1 MARRRPKWVK
11 RDDAP
16 RWARLS
22 SWIVGAVVWLWI
34 INGFVVRDWPPTS
47 VIVANPSVRAP
58 LVIDS
63 LFFALVATVVATFVM
78 LVIRFIGRAW
88 RKLRT

>member
-1 MARRRPKWVK
+1 MVHHRAPKWAK

-22 SWIVGAVVWLWI
+22 SWIGGAVVWLWI
-34 INGFVVRDWPPTS
+34 INDFVVRDWPPTS
-47 VIVANPSVRAP
+47 VILANPSAP
-58 LVIDS
+58 LVINS
-63 LFFALVATVVATFVM
+63 LFFVLVATVVAAFVM
-78 LVIRFIGRAW
+78 LLIRFIGRAW

>member
-34 INGFVVRDWPPTS
+34 INGFVLRDWPPMS
-47 VIVANPSVRAP
+47 VILANPPSAS

-63 LFFALVATVVATFVM
+63 LFFVLVATVVAALAMF
-78 LVIRFIGRAW
+78 LIRFIGRAW

>member
-1 MARRRPKWVK
+1 MARRRPKWEK

-34 INGFVVRDWPPTS
+34 INDFVDWPPTS
-47 VIVANPSVRAP
+47 VILANPSAP
-58 LVIDS
+58 QVIDS
-63 LFFALVATVVATFVM
+63 LFFVLVATVVAAFVM
-78 LVIRFIGRAW
+78 LLIRFIGRAW
-88 RKLRT
+88 RKLGS

>member
-1 MARRRPKWVK
+1 MARRRPKWAK

-34 INGFVVRDWPPTS
+34 INDFEDWPPTS
-47 VIVANPSVRAP
+47 VILANPSAP

-63 LFFALVATVVATFVM
+63 LFFVLVATVVAAFVM

>member
-11 RDDAP
+11 RDEAP

-34 INGFVVRDWPPTS
+34 INDFVVRDWPPTS
-47 VIVANPSVRAP
+47 VILANPSAP

-63 LFFALVATVVATFVM
+63 LFLVLVATVVAAFVM
-78 LVIRFIGRAW
+78 LLIRFIGRAW

>member
-16 RWARLS
+16 RWARLL

-47 VIVANPSVRAP
+47 VILANPPSAS

-63 LFFALVATVVATFVM
+63 LFFVLVATVVAAFVM
-78 LVIRFIGRAW
+78 LLIRFIGRAW

>member
-1 MARRRPKWVK
+1 MARRRPKWSK

-34 INGFVVRDWPPTS
+34 INDHLVRDLPEAS
-47 VIVANPSVRAP
+47 VLGSAGAELFLNGLYFVA
-58 LVIDS
+58 
-63 LFFALVATVVATFVM
+63 VATVVAAFAMYFVR
-78 LVIRFIGRAW
+78 LIGRTW
-88 RKLRT
+88 LKLRG

>member
-1 MARRRPKWVK
+1 MARRRPKWAK

-47 VIVANPSVRAP
+47 VSLANPSAP
-58 LVIDS
+58 LVLNS
-63 LFFALVATVVATFVM
+63 LFFVLVATAVAAFVM
-78 LVIRFIGRAW
+78 LLIRFIGRAW
-88 RKLRT
+88 RKLRS

>member
-22 SWIVGAVVWLWI
+22 SWIVGAVVWLWL
-34 INGFVVRDWPPTS
+34 INEHLVYHLLKSHYLAAEHLIDVLFIVVM
-47 VIVANPSVRAP
+47 
-58 LVIDS
+58 
-63 LFFALVATVVATFVM
+63 ATVVAIIAM
-78 LVIRFIGRAW
+78 CLVLLIGRCAAW
-88 RKLRT
+88 LNLRFVEGE

>member
-22 SWIVGAVVWLWI
+22 SWIVGAVVWLWL
-34 INGFVVRDWPPTS
+34 INEHLVYHLLKSHHLAAEHLFDVLFIVVM
-47 VIVANPSVRAP
+47 
-58 LVIDS
+58 
-63 LFFALVATVVATFVM
+63 ATVVAIIAM
-78 LVIRFIGRAW
+78 CLVRLIGRAW
-88 RKLRT
+88 LKLRG